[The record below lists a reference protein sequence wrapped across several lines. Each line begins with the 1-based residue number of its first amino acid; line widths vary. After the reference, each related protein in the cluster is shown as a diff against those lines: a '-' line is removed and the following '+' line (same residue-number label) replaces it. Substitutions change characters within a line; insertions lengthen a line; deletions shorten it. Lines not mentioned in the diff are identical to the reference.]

1 MASKYLRRSLWW
13 IQFYHPVTRALI
25 RESLDTT
32 DEARAELLRER
43 LDHEVALLDPRFQA
57 TELPPRVREIL
68 SGGRQDPVAGSAIS
82 APSPAPLAVPAV
94 PQRSLDEALTAYLEF
109 IRIENAPHHV
119 ANKLSILRRFF
130 GSARI
135 GRLGGQCKVSPGK
148 RGAGSADEPFFTG
161 ETVHEIGPALVQKFI
176 EELPVAT
183 KTKRHYREVFHH
195 FFEFCLKFAFYQSA
209 NAHCPNPVGALPG
222 YVCRNRR
229 IVFLTAEQVE
239 EQLRTLEPHPTL
251 RIAAAI
257 MIHAGLRR
265 AETLWLSRESVSP
278 DLSYLSVVNQVDHD
292 ADLESSLKT
301 GERTVT
307 ISPPLKALLA
317 AHLSALKGKWIV
329 PSPSGR
335 QWHGDAFGKM
345 LRKVNAASG
354 LKWSSLHYRHTFATH
369 RAAEGWTLFRLSKEM
384 GNSVSVIEEYYAGY
398 LRPPAQ
404 AA

>member
-1 MASKYLRRSLWW
+1 
-13 IQFYHPVTRALI
+13 
-25 RESLDTT
+25 
-32 DEARAELLRER
+32 
-43 LDHEVALLDPRFQA
+43 
-57 TELPPRVREIL
+57 
-68 SGGRQDPVAGSAIS
+68 
-82 APSPAPLAVPAV
+82 
-94 PQRSLDEALTAYLEF
+94 
-109 IRIENAPHHV
+109 
-119 ANKLSILRRFF
+119 
-130 GSARI
+130 
-135 GRLGGQCKVSPGK
+135 
-148 RGAGSADEPFFTG
+148 
-161 ETVHEIGPALVQKFI
+161 
-176 EELPVAT
+176 
-183 KTKRHYREVFHH
+183 
-195 FFEFCLKFAFYQSA
+195 
-209 NAHCPNPVGALPG
+209 
-222 YVCRNRR
+222 
-229 IVFLTAEQVE
+229 
-239 EQLRTLEPHPTL
+239 
-251 RIAAAI
+251 